1 MYLCIC
7 RAVTTKTVR
16 QVITEGASNLDE
28 IERCCG
34 AGGDCGSCREDLCEL
49 LVELGS
55 KVRAPRRVP
64 APGREPQLLDTAAP

>member
-28 IERCCG
+28 IERHCG
-34 AGGDCGSCREDLCEL
+34 AGGDCGTCREEICEL
-49 LVELGS
+49 LIELGP
-55 KVRAPRRVP
+55 RARVPRRVP
-64 APGREPQLLDTAAP
+64 MPGREPLVLETATP